1 MAAAGSFDLYTCEVC
16 FENMLDRNPRLLSCH
31 HSFCSNCLV
40 KLTKNGSILCPTCR
54 EETAVPNNDINML
67 TANFMLQK
75 MKEHLDKI
83 HASKSSLCQL
93 CRAEPALLKCQE
105 CLQLLCNDCSYKHN
119 KVKKFRDH
127 KIYNLCKKHPDVI
140 ITNVCMKCAEPACS
154 NCVINEHLD
163 HESEMDTYDEGIET
177 MCQEL
182 KQNEGK
188 LDELT
193 ESANNLTKENKV
205 KATKIKD
212 SISIVNDIELYY
224 EKKLHEVKETLKALE
239 VIASDGDSL
248 IGNIEETVKEWKK
261 AKHSIPK
268 TINELR
274 QGDLVNYI
282 NLKQQLDRILKE
294 KLNRVKYDPPII
306 EIEDPRTRTM
316 LNLTSVLKTDVYLKE
331 PKFIK
336 EVRCPKNETWSRTWN
351 ISSTDNDCVLICD
364 WYKSYITCAYSSDKP
379 TTTIPAVHGE
389 VRDACVYQGYLYTA
403 YKDCVSKRT
412 FNNGNTGQEVMLK
425 PDIKEICSIVVNN
438 KCMYILSN
446 AEGKVFEFNL
456 STNTTRE
463 VVNNL
468 KNPRNLNVIQKEGC
482 VEYCVSCYG
491 THSVM
496 VYDDTWNLLFTL
508 GGPGSGD
515 GQLSCPWGV
524 TCTTEGI
531 LVADQMNHRIS
542 QFSFEGTFMKHIL
555 SNKDNIGCP
564 LSIAFNSPYLC
575 LTRANRVKCFKI
587 CE

>member
-31 HSFCSNCLV
+31 HSFCSDCLV

-67 TANFMLQK
+67 KANFMLQK

-93 CRAEPALLKCQE
+93 CRAEPAQLKCQE
-105 CLQLLCNDCSYKHN
+105 CSQLLCNDCSHKHN

-127 KIYNLCKKHPDVI
+127 KIYELCKKHPDVI

-163 HESEMDTYDEGIET
+163 HESEVDSYDEGIEK
-177 MCQEL
+177 MCKEL

-188 LDELT
+188 VDVLI
-193 ESANNLTKENKV
+193 ESTSKLVKENKV
-205 KATKIKD
+205 NAAKIKD
-212 SISIVNDIELYY
+212 SISAVKNIELYY
-224 EKKLHEVKETLKALE
+224 QNKLHEVKETLKALE
-239 VIASDGDSL
+239 VIASDGDTV
-248 IGNIEETVKEWKK
+248 IGNTEETVKEWKT
-261 AKHSIPK
+261 AKQSIPK
-268 TINELR
+268 AINELR

-282 NLKQQLDRILKE
+282 NLKQKLDRILKE
-294 KLNRVKYDPPII
+294 KLNRVKYDTPII

-316 LNLTSVLKTDVYLKE
+316 LNLTSVMKTDVYLKE

-336 EVRCPKNETWSRTWN
+336 QIQCPNNGEWQGVYN
-351 ISSTDNDCVLICD
+351 ISRTDNDCVLICD
-364 WYKSYITCAYSSDKP
+364 RTKPYITCAYSSDNP

-389 VRDACVYQGYLYTA
+389 VRDACVHQGYLYTA
-403 YKDCVSKRT
+403 YEDCVSQRT
-412 FNNGNTGQEVMLK
+412 YNNGNTGEEEMLK
-425 PDIKEICSIVVNN
+425 PNIKDIYSMVVNG
-438 KCMYILSN
+438 KCMYLLSYT
-446 AEGKVFEFNL
+446 EGRVVEFNL
-456 STNTTRE
+456 NSNTTRE
-463 VVNNL
+463 VVNL
-468 KNPRNLNVIQKEGC
+468 KIPRNLNVIQKEGC
-482 VEYCVSCYG
+482 VKYCVSCYG
-491 THSVM
+491 TDSMM

-515 GQLSCPWGV
+515 GQLRNPWGV

-531 LVADQMNHRIS
+531 LVADQSNLRIS

-555 SNKDNIGCP
+555 SNREGIGRP
-564 LSIAFNSPYLC
+564 LSIAYNCPYLW
-575 LTRANRVKCFKI
+575 LTEYKKVKCFKI
-587 CE
+587 CD